1 MSPPNLPAT
10 AADQLTLLSTF
21 LDELD
26 PYLVSKELF
35 WPLGGKQQQAPRLT
49 LGNLLLAMRT
59 LESPAASL
67 DVSQQAQLHKL
78 QTRWHQARVKMAS
91 AISAKA
97 LREMGARLNLWQG
110 FLTDLSES
118 QGKHYL
124 YASEVRNRVLFAL
137 LATLPLD
144 EEEVSRLLKSMAS
157 LDNQLAA
164 YTKAAP
170 FQWEEELEAAFAREA
185 FPYLYR
191 TLRA

>member
-10 AADQLTLLSTF
+10 AADQLALLSTF

-26 PYLVSKELF
+26 AYLVSKELF
-35 WPLGGKQQQAPRLT
+35 WPLGGKQQAPRLT
-49 LGNLLLAMRT
+49 LGNLLLAFRT
-59 LESPAASL
+59 LEATAASL
-67 DVSQQAQLHKL
+67 EVSQQVQLQKL
-78 QTRWHQARVKMAS
+78 QTRWHGARVKMAS

-118 QGKHYL
+118 QGKQYL

-137 LATLPLD
+137 LAALPLE
-144 EEEVSRLLKSMAS
+144 EEEVSRNLKSMAN

-164 YTKAAP
+164 YTKPAP
-170 FQWEEELEAAFAREA
+170 FQWEEELTAEFPREA

-191 TLRA
+191 TLRV

>member
-1 MSPPNLPAT
+1 MSPPNLPTT

-26 PYLVSKELF
+26 TYLLSNELF
-35 WPLGGKQQQAPRLT
+35 WPLGSHVQATRLT

-59 LESPAASL
+59 LEGTETQL
-67 DVSQQAQLHKL
+67 DVPQQVQLHKL
-78 QTRWHQARVKMAS
+78 QTHWHQARVKMTS
-91 AISAKA
+91 AISSKA

-110 FLTDLSES
+110 FLTDLSEG

-137 LATLPLD
+137 LATLTVDDEDVRDLD
-144 EEEVSRLLKSMAS
+144 KSMVS
-157 LDNQLAA
+157 LDNRMAA
-164 YTKAAP
+164 YTKPAP
-170 FQWEEELEAAFAREA
+170 FQWEEELEGAFAREA

-191 TLRA
+191 TLGA

>member
-1 MSPPNLPAT
+1 
-10 AADQLTLLSTF
+10 
-21 LDELD
+21 
-26 PYLVSKELF
+26 
-35 WPLGGKQQQAPRLT
+35 
-49 LGNLLLAMRT
+49 
-59 LESPAASL
+59 
-67 DVSQQAQLHKL
+67 
-78 QTRWHQARVKMAS
+78 MAS

-124 YASEVRNRVLFAL
+124 YASEVRNRLLFAL
-137 LATLPLD
+137 LANLPLD
-144 EEEVSRLLKSMAS
+144 EEEVSRLLEAMAG

-164 YTKAAP
+164 YTKPAP
-170 FQWEEELEAAFAREA
+170 FQWEEELESAFAREA

>member
-10 AADQLTLLSTF
+10 AAGQLTLVSTF
-21 LDELD
+21 LEELD

-35 WPLGGKQQQAPRLT
+35 WPLGGKQQTPRLT
-49 LGNLLLAMRT
+49 LGNLLLALRT
-59 LESPAASL
+59 LESPGASL
-67 DVSQQAQLHKL
+67 DATQQAQLHKL
-78 QTRWHQARVKMAS
+78 QTRWHQARVKTAS

-97 LREMGARLNLWQG
+97 LREMGGRLNLWQG
-110 FLTDLSES
+110 FLADLSES

-144 EEEVSRLLKSMAS
+144 DEDVSRLLKSMAS

-164 YTKAAP
+164 YTKPAP
-170 FQWEEELEAAFAREA
+170 FQWDEELEAAFAREA